1 MGYALSVFCYGGEV
15 LNPKI
20 NCTLV
25 VDSDDWFSISINY
38 SQILNV
44 YDTSHLLELKPLIG
58 KMTSGAGRIHSDG
71 LRGVVANSKPVAA
84 TVVVLQEHGGVLI
97 EVARVNSSDGAWS
110 FDSLPDTTT
119 HVLAFRDGYNVGVA
133 GYIIPGVEE

>member
-1 MGYALSVFCYGGEV
+1 M
-15 LNPKI
+15 
-20 NCTLV
+20 
-25 VDSDDWFSISINY
+25 VDSDDWFGVSINY
-38 SQILNV
+38 SQVLNV
-44 YDTSHLLELKPLIG
+44 YGTSHLFELKPIIG
-58 KMTSGAGRIHSDG
+58 KLASGVGRIHSDG

-110 FDSLPDTTT
+110 FDSLPDTTA
-119 HVLAFRDGYNVGVA
+119 HVLAFREGYNVGVA